1 MKSLILLGLADA
13 TDKAADGILSVDQS
27 KELRY
32 MDATEAKSL
41 LRKIFVKIDSN
52 NSNDLDR
59 DETVSWIRQVEHDH
73 VDNDTK
79 IVFDDYDKNNDGYLK

>member
-1 MKSLILLGLADA
+1 MKSLILLGLANA
-13 TDKAADGILSVDQS
+13 TDKTADGILSVDQS

-59 DETVSWIRQVEHDH
+59 VETVSWIRQVEHDH

-79 IVFDDYDKNNDGYLK
+79 IVFDDYDKDNDGYLK